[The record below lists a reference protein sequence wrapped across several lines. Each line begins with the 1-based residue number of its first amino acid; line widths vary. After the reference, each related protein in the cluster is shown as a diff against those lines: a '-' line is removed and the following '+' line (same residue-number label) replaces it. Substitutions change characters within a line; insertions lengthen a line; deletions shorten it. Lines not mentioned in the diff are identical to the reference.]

1 MRPLLISFHV
11 SKTFGYSLHS
21 HHHRALKPRSNGFT
35 QEYLLVIITS
45 DGAEGLLKA
54 VQTEMFL

>member
-1 MRPLLISFHV
+1 MFQKPLAIH
-11 SKTFGYSLHS
+11 Y
-21 HHHRALKPRSNGFT
+21 HRALKPRSNGFT
-35 QEYLLVIITS
+35 PEYLLVIITS